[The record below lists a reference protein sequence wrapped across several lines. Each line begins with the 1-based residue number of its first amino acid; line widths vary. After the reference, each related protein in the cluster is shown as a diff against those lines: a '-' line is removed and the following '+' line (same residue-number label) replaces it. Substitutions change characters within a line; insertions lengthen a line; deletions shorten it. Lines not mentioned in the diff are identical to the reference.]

1 MRFYEFKIKE
11 ENLEG
16 DALYAKLIKQQFP
29 MGAGYE
35 LHAGMTHEMWYRELK
50 LANRWLATAVRA
62 GDIKPPVS
70 IGNDFTIRDKHG
82 QDIGIPGQW
91 DPSMKPKAAKPVN
104 ESKLFE
110 ADARIQHAEDFVI
123 FDGSA
128 GAVRVVQSLKNLE
141 QGGHTDVTIKWDG
154 SPAIIFGRNADGEF
168 ILTDKSGFGAKGYDG
183 RAKSAKALQQML
195 MARPGANNPDPDKAA
210 NYKVFVGNMADIY
223 DEYEKAVPKYFVGYF
238 KGDLLYYN
246 TPPVED
252 NKFVFTP
259 NIVTYRVDTNSPIGQ
274 RIAQSKTGV
283 VIHRLVDEEGNEKPL
298 PPGIADI
305 FEGNEVFVVPP
316 VTVERAPQVEDDNIK
331 ELRTIINK
339 DATAIDKF
347 LNTETLTGLKL
358 KGLPQIFYT
367 YTNSKVDTGLENL
380 GKDFTSWLAASK
392 VSKPM
397 QQRIVDYIAQNQ
409 QGFDAMWEVMNK
421 IREVKNNIIKQLDSH
436 DADVKANIGDIE
448 GGEGYVL
455 AHPEGDIKLVNR
467 AGFTA
472 ANRAVQR

>member
-1 MRFYEFKIKE
+1 MRFYEFKKI
-11 ENLEG
+11 N
-16 DALYAKLIKQQFP
+16 KQP
-29 MGAGYE
+29 
-35 LHAGMTHEMWYRELK
+35 L
-50 LANRWLATAVRA
+50 V
-62 GDIKPPVS
+62 
-70 IGNDFTIRDKHG
+70 
-82 QDIGIPGQW
+82 
-91 DPSMKPKAAKPVN
+91 
-104 ESKLFE
+104 E
-110 ADARIQHAEDFVI
+110 ADARIQHAEDFVL

-183 RAKSAKALQQML
+183 RAKSAKDIQQML
-195 MARPGANNPDPDKAA
+195 MARPGANNPDPVKKE
-210 NYKVFVGNMADIY
+210 NYKQFVGNMVDIF
-223 DEYEKAVPKYFVGYF
+223 DEYEKAVPKDYVGYF

-246 TPPVED
+246 TPPVQD

-283 VIHRLVDEEGNEKPL
+283 VIHRSVDEEGNESAL
-298 PPGIADI
+298 PPNVAEL
-305 FEGNEVFVVPP
+305 FQGNEVFVVPP
-316 VTVERAPQVEDDNIK
+316 VTVEKAPQVEDDNIK

-347 LNTETLTGLKL
+347 LNTETLVGLKL
-358 KGLPQIFYT
+358 KGLPNIFYN
-367 YTNSKVDTGLENL
+367 YTNQKVDTGLENL
-380 GKDFTSWLAASK
+380 GQDFTDWLASSK

-397 QQRIVDYIAQNQ
+397 QQRIVDYIAQNK
-409 QGFDAMWEVMNK
+409 QGYDAMWEVINK

-455 AHPEGDIKLVNR
+455 AHPEGDMKLVNR